1 MKKTLQELADFLHGT
16 LENDNPGMHI
26 TGVNGLAE
34 AGPTEVSFAIPPYVE
49 VCHKSRAG
57 AMILAPGD
65 RELDRPVIRV
75 ENPKQ
80 AFAELLEL
88 FRPREEVERI
98 ISPLASV
105 AADAKIGKNVAIQ
118 PFAVVEAGAEIGDD
132 TVICSHA
139 YIGRHA
145 KVGAGSI
152 VYPQATVREN
162 CVIGNRNILQSGC
175 VIGGDGFGFVT
186 NNGIHNKVQ
195 QTGNVVLGDDVEI
208 GCNSCIDRATVGS
221 TVVGNGTKLD
231 NLVHLGHNDV
241 VGENNL
247 FVAMVGIPGS
257 VTIGNNNTFGGQSAT
272 VGHITIGNNN
282 TMAGRCGVISD
293 VGDNQILAGFPQM
306 SHVEWLR
313 QQSRLRKIG
322 DLMKTVKMLQK
333 EIEELKKE
341 K

>member
-1 MKKTLQELADFLHGT
+1 MKKTLQELAAFLHGT
-16 LENDNPGMHI
+16 LENDNPGMRI

-88 FRPREEVERI
+88 FRPREDVERI